1 MDSLASVVASPS
13 TASFSTKIEHTP
25 TAAVISLDDETKARL
40 SRDLR
45 AVSSPYEKLDEVI
58 LQIEPLFAALP
69 TYVRRAIRRFATE
82 PGFEGA
88 LLIKN
93 LPQDEALPETPPRGK
108 RPVGKVTF
116 VSEAVILGIGQL
128 VGHVF
133 GYTGEK
139 EGEMVHQIAP
149 VRGREKAASNEGSG
163 ADFGPH
169 TECGGLPIIPTYLSL
184 YCLRADSANT
194 AATFLVHARDVVERL
209 DPATIEA
216 LQKPHFQMRVPES
229 FGGIDVWS
237 EAKPIL
243 RGGLDLPEIW
253 YNRDAMRATTPEA
266 EPALEALSRLTA
278 DPSIQ
283 HGIVLQPGELVLL
296 DNRKTTHGRQ
306 PFTPRYDGTDRWL
319 HRIYLRR
326 DLWEG
331 RTFAKGPRLF

>member
-1 MDSLASVVASPS
+1 MDSLACDVATPS
-13 TASFSTKIEHTP
+13 TASTVGKIEHTP
-25 TAAVISLDDETKARL
+25 AGAVIALDNETKARL
-40 SRDLR
+40 ARDLR
-45 AVSSPYEKLDEVI
+45 AVASPYDKLEDVL
-58 LQIEPLFAALP
+58 LQIEPIFASLP
-69 TYVRRAIRRFATE
+69 LSLRRAIRRFATE

-128 VGHVF
+128 IGHVF
-133 GYTGEK
+133 GYSGEK
-139 EGEMVHQIAP
+139 DGEMVHQIAP

-169 TECGGLPIIPTYLSL
+169 SECGGLPIIPTYLSL

-194 AATFLVHARDVVERL
+194 AATFLVHALDVVKHL
-209 DPATIEA
+209 DGETIAA
-216 LQKPHFQMRVPES
+216 LSKPHFQMRVPES
-229 FGGIDVWS
+229 FGGVDVWS

-243 RGGLDLPEIW
+243 RGSLELPEVW
-253 YNRDAMRATTPEA
+253 YNRDAMRATTAEA
-266 EPALEALSRLTA
+266 QPALAKLSALTA
-278 DPSIQ
+278 DPSVQ
-283 HGIVLQPGELVLL
+283 HAIVLQPGELVLL
-296 DNRKTTHGRQ
+296 DNRKTMHGRQ

-319 HRIYLRR
+319 HRVYLRR